1 MKIVATRASK
11 SLAAVSSVR
20 ECEMVK
26 QMLGR
31 SQLSPMCCE
40 PLAILWAQGGKGLE
54 AHFDIRDALVA
65 GFANRC
71 REREASLEGLGT
83 HTMEINIDPK

>member
-1 MKIVATRASK
+1 MKIVVTSK
-11 SLAAVSSVR
+11 SLGAVSSVR

-26 QMLGR
+26 RKLGR

-65 GFANRC
+65 ECANRC
-71 REREASLEGLGT
+71 REIERERQSLEGLGT
-83 HTMEINIDPK
+83 HRSNQH